1 MRLGLLRLWRAVRP
15 GPGLDWPPVGYG
27 LTRLVFP
34 VAVVLAVHF
43 ALRMAYAG
51 CVEPDDADL
60 IVYTQRLA
68 WGYSDQ
74 GPLYSWL
81 CEPAF
86 RAFGIGEVALAAVRT
101 AVLFAG
107 CGLLYF
113 NARMLCR
120 DKRLAILAAY
130 SVLLVPNLSWHAL
143 AYLTHTNLLL
153 VACMGSLF
161 AFLRLARDGRT
172 LDYLLFGAA
181 CGAGVLSKYNFI
193 WFAAA
198 LVAAGLTVAP
208 VRRRL
213 LDVRLLLAGAVC
225 GLIVLPHAL
234 WVLENQETLRE
245 VLRAKTHRA
254 GTANAGYLARVGRGT
269 WDAVSA
275 GVVMAVPV
283 AVLVALF
290 FPRGR
295 STPDPDTDRAAAR
308 RILGR
313 FFVLAVALVLAQIYL
328 LGVSRFHE
336 RWLQPFLVVFPLWL
350 FAGIDP
356 AAVRPGRARAFG
368 MLLVLSAVTY
378 TTARAAQVTVFV
390 DQPRG
395 LYPLQLSF
403 DELARRIEAE
413 AGDRPTILTPE
424 REVGGNLLL
433 KLPGARVCCT
443 AEPLYPVEPRDG
455 PVVVAWNL
463 QLTQGQL
470 VPPWHLLGEFRDRYM
485 RPVPPEAVRTV
496 EIAPA
501 AKGKPPTVI
510 AYAVLP
516 GTVAA
521 PE

>member
-1 MRLGLLRLWRAVRP
+1 MRLGWRQLWQAVRP
-15 GPGLDWPPVGYG
+15 DLTIDRPSVGFV
-27 LTRLVFP
+27 LTRLVLP
-34 VAVVLAVHF
+34 VTALLAVHF
-43 ALRMAYAG
+43 GLRMAYAG
-51 CVEPDDADL
+51 SVEPDDADL
-60 IVYTQRLA
+60 ILYTQRLA

-74 GPLYSWL
+74 GPLYPWL
-81 CEPAF
+81 CELAF
-86 RAFGIGEVALAAVRT
+86 RVFGIGEVALTAVRT
-101 AVLFAG
+101 AILFVG
-107 CGLLYF
+107 CLLLYH
-113 NARMLCR
+113 NARLLCR
-120 DKRLAILAAY
+120 DKHLAILAAY
-130 SVLLVPNLSWHAL
+130 SVLLIPNLSWHAL
-143 AYLTHTNLLL
+143 AYLTHTNLLVVVCL
-153 VACMGSLF
+153 ATLF

-172 LDYLLFGAA
+172 IDYLLFGAA
-181 CGAGVLSKYNFI
+181 CGAGVLSKYNFA

-213 LDVRLLLAGAVC
+213 LDVRLLLAGAVL

-234 WVLENQETLRE
+234 WVLENQETLRQ
-245 VLRAKTHRA
+245 VLRAKTHRVE
-254 GTANAGYLARVGRGT
+254 TASAGYLVRVGRGT

-275 GVVMAVPV
+275 AVVMAVPI

-290 FPRGR
+290 FPHGR
-295 STPDPDTDRAAAR
+295 PTTDPDPDRAAAR
-308 RILGR
+308 RVLGR
-313 FFVLAVALVLAQIYL
+313 FFVLVVAIVLAQVYL

-356 AAVRPGRARAFG
+356 AAVRPIRARAFAV
-368 MLLVLSAVTY
+368 LLALFAVAY
-378 TTARAAQVTVFV
+378 TAARAVQVTVYV

-433 KLPGARVCCT
+433 KLPHARVCCT

-470 VPPWHLLGEFRDRYM
+470 VPPWLMLDAFRDRY
-485 RPVPPEAVRTV
+485 RRSTPPEAVRTV
-496 EIAPA
+496 EVAPA

-510 AYAVLP
+510 AYVVLP
-516 GTVAA
+516 EAG
-521 PE
+521 P

>member
-1 MRLGLLRLWRAVRP
+1 MRLGWRRLWQAVRP
-15 GPGLDWPPVGYG
+15 DLDLDRPAVGFV
-27 LTRLVFP
+27 LTRLVLP
-34 VAVVLAVHF
+34 VAAVLAAHF
-43 ALRMAYAG
+43 ALRMPYAG
-51 CVEPDDADL
+51 CVEPDEADL
-60 IVYTQRLA
+60 ILYTQRLA

-81 CEPAF
+81 CELAF
-86 RAFGIGEVALAAVRT
+86 AVFGVGEVALTAVRT

-107 CGLLYF
+107 CVLLYH
-113 NARMLCR
+113 NARLLCR
-120 DKRLAILAAY
+120 DRRLAVLAAY

-143 AYLTHTNLLL
+143 VYLTHTNLLL
-153 VACMGSLF
+153 VACLATLF

-181 CGAGVLSKYNFI
+181 CGAGAISKYNFV

-213 LDVRLLLAGAVC
+213 LDARLLLAGAVC
-225 GLIVLPHAL
+225 GLIVLPHAV
-234 WVLENQETLRE
+234 WVLENLEAIRQ
-245 VLRAKTHRA
+245 VLQTKTHRA
-254 GTANAGYLARVGRGT
+254 GTAYAGYLSRVGRGT
-269 WDAVSA
+269 WDAASA
-275 GVVMAVPV
+275 AVVMAVPV
-283 AVLVALF
+283 AVLVAVF
-290 FPRGR
+290 FPRSR
-295 STPDPDTDRAAAR
+295 PTADPDPDRVAAR
-308 RILGR
+308 RVLGR
-313 FFVLAVALVLAQIYL
+313 FFVLVVVVVLAQICL

-356 AAVRPGRARAFG
+356 AAVRPIRARAFAV
-368 MLLVLSAVTY
+368 LLALFAAAY
-378 TTARAAQVTVFV
+378 TAARAVQVTVYV
-390 DQPRG
+390 GLPRG

-403 DELARRIEAE
+403 DELARRIAAE

-433 KLPGARVCCT
+433 KLPDARVCCT
-443 AEPLYPVEPRDG
+443 AEPLYPVDPGDG
-455 PVVVAWNL
+455 PVVLAWNL
-463 QLTQGQL
+463 GLTQRQPVL
-470 VPPWHLLGEFRDRYM
+470 PWFALGEYRHRYE
-485 RPVPPEAVRTV
+485 RPVPAEAVRTV

-510 AYAVLP
+510 AYVVLP
-516 GTVAA
+516 GTASA

>member
-1 MRLGLLRLWRAVRP
+1 MRLGLLRLWRVVWP
-15 GPGLDWPPVGYG
+15 DQGIDWLPVGFV
-27 LTRLVFP
+27 LSRLVLP
-34 VAVVLAVHF
+34 VAALLAVHF
-43 ALRMAYAG
+43 GLRMAYAG
-51 CVEPDDADL
+51 SVEPDDADL
-60 IVYTQRLA
+60 ILYTQRLA

-74 GPLYSWL
+74 GPLYPWL
-81 CEPAF
+81 CELAF
-86 RAFGIGEVALAAVRT
+86 RVFGIGEVALTVVRT
-101 AVLFAG
+101 AILFVG
-107 CGLLYF
+107 CVLLYH
-113 NARMLCR
+113 NARLLCR
-120 DKRLAILAAY
+120 DKHLAILAAY
-130 SVLLVPNLSWHAL
+130 SVLLIPNLSWHAL
-143 AYLTHTNLLL
+143 VYLTHTNLLVVVCL
-153 VACMGSLF
+153 ATLF

-172 LDYLLFGAA
+172 ADYLLFGAA
-181 CGAGVLSKYNFI
+181 CGAGVLSKYNFA

-198 LVAAGLTVAP
+198 LVVAGLTVAP

-213 LDVRLLLAGAVC
+213 LDTRLLLAGAVC

-234 WVLENQETLRE
+234 WMLENQETLRQ
-245 VLRAKTHRA
+245 VLRAKAHRA
-254 GTANAGYLARVGRGT
+254 ETADAGYLARVGRGT

-275 GVVMAVPV
+275 GVIMAVPV

-295 STPDPDTDRAAAR
+295 STPDPDPDRAAAR
-308 RILGR
+308 RVLGR
-313 FFVLAVALVLAQIYL
+313 FFVLVVALGLAQIYL

-356 AAVRPGRARAFG
+356 AAVRPGRARAFAV
-368 MLLVLSAVTY
+368 LLVLFAVAY
-378 TTARAAQVTVFV
+378 TAVRAVQVTVTV

-433 KLPGARVCCT
+433 KLPHATVCCT

-470 VPPWHLLGEFRDRYM
+470 VPPWFLLDEFRDRYS
-485 RPVPPEAVRTV
+485 RPIPPEAVRTV
-496 EIAPA
+496 EVAPA

-510 AYAVLP
+510 AYVVLP
-516 GTVAA
+516 GR
-521 PE
+521 P